1 MLHYS
6 QCREQAHQEAEEIFR
21 ALLPEQGLVVR
32 EEQIRLCH
40 EMLSTLLE
48 GKIALCDAGVGI
60 GKTYAYLVAG
70 LLMKKHAAGSLSR
83 SGGPVAVSTSSIA
96 LQRAVTQ
103 EYLPF
108 LSSVL
113 LEKGIIQ
120 SPLKGIVRKGK
131 EHFVCD
137 RRLAFRLEA
146 VKDKK
151 KNKKQREALNSL
163 RLHYD
168 MDMVQNLSGF
178 DRRLVSVPGFC
189 PKDCPAGHFCRYQ
202 KYLKRAAGED
212 ITFQICNHNYL
223 LADAL
228 HRERGSRPLLADY
241 GALIVDE
248 AHRLPEA
255 ARQMFGKS
263 LCRDDVLEISH
274 YLEREHRKMEAKRI
288 REAYAR
294 LLASLKTAGAGIKD
308 KDLSGETFACPGQ
321 CVPVLK
327 ETASFFGKTAGQL
340 KGGVP
345 GWIQNRLE
353 EAAEVLEL
361 FGRQEKSCVL
371 YLQEDRDGNPVF
383 HATSREIP
391 GRLCKTLWEKNFPAI
406 LTSGTLKAG
415 NGFDRTRQSAGL
427 NGPRPVRECVAESP
441 FSYDRNCL
449 LYLPDVLE
457 EYRKGSRKEAE
468 IIAGQIRSL
477 VRSTC
482 GHTLVLFTS
491 YSLMGSVCRILR
503 EDMPFPMV
511 EVWRHAQ
518 EEIAEFKTMEN
529 AVLFAAGSCWEGV
542 DFPGDMVSSLIIVKL
557 PFAVPDPVSEAERE
571 KYGTLREYIQAIA
584 LPDMQKKLRQGFGRA
599 IRTESDTCVVSILD
613 HRAVPGGRYHEDV
626 LCVLPKC
633 KRTGS
638 LKDVEAFIRERKRE
652 GYYL

>member
-1 MLHYS
+1 MLHYNQS
-6 QCREQAHQEAEEIFR
+6 REQAHREAEEIFR
-21 ALLPEQGLVVR
+21 TLLPERGLAVR

-60 GKTYAYLVAG
+60 GKTYAYIVAG
-70 LLMKKHAAGSLSR
+70 ILMKKHASGRLSR
-83 SGGPVAVSTSSIA
+83 SRGSVAVSTSSIA
-96 LQRAVTQ
+96 LQRAVME

-108 LSSVL
+108 LSGIL

-120 SPLKGIVRKGK
+120 NPIKGIVRKGK

-137 RRLAFRLEA
+137 RRLALRLEA
-146 VKDKK
+146 VRNKK
-151 KNKKQREALNSL
+151 KNEKQREALASL

-168 MDMVQNLSGF
+168 MDKVANLSGF

-189 PKDCPAGHFCRYQ
+189 PNDCPAGHFCRYR
-202 KYLKRAAGED
+202 KYLKRAVGED

-228 HRERGSRPLLADY
+228 HREKGNRPLLADY

-248 AHRLPEA
+248 AHQLPEA
-255 ARQMFGKS
+255 ARQMYGMS
-263 LCRDDVLEISH
+263 LCPDDVRELRHS
-274 YLEREHRKMEAKRI
+274 LEREHRKKEAGGI
-288 REAYAR
+288 WDSYVG
-294 LLASLKTAGAGIKD
+294 LLTSFKTARDREKD
-308 KDLSGETFACPGQ
+308 EIEKEVFVCPEE
-321 CVPVLK
+321 CMPALK
-327 ETASFFGKTAGQL
+327 ETASFFVKTAGRL
-340 KGGVP
+340 KGGIP
-345 GWIQNRLE
+345 AWLQNRLE
-353 EAAEVLEL
+353 EAVEVLEL
-361 FGRQEKSCVL
+361 FQSKEKSKIL
-371 YLQEDRDGNPVF
+371 YLQEDKDGNPVF
-383 HATSREIP
+383 CVSSRGVPE
-391 GRLCKTLWEKNFPAI
+391 RLYQSLWGKNFPAI
-406 LTSGTLKAG
+406 LTSGTLRAG
-415 NGFDRTRQSAGL
+415 NGFGRTRQSAGL
-427 NGPRPVRECVAESP
+427 CGPRPVKECVAESP
-441 FSYDRNCL
+441 FAYDENCL
-449 LYLPDVLE
+449 LYLPETLE
-457 EYRKGSRKEAE
+457 ECQRGSRKEAE
-468 IIAGQIRSL
+468 MIAGQIRSL
-477 VRSTC
+477 ARSTC

-518 EEIAEFKTMEN
+518 EEIAAFKTMEN

-557 PFAVPDPVSEAERE
+557 PFAVPDPISEAEKE
-571 KYGTLREYIQAIA
+571 NYGTLREYIQAIA

-599 IRTESDTCVVSILD
+599 IRTEQDTCVVSILD

-633 KRTGS
+633 RRAGS
-638 LKDVEAFIRERKRE
+638 LKEVEAFIRERKRE

>member
-1 MLHYS
+1 MLHYN
-6 QCREQAHQEAEEIFR
+6 QCREQAHREVEEIFR
-21 ALLPEQGLVVR
+21 TLLPERGLAVR

-48 GKIALCDAGVGI
+48 GKIELCDAGVGI

-70 LLMKKHAAGSLSR
+70 ILVKKYASGRIPRYGGS
-83 SGGPVAVSTSSIA
+83 VTVSTSSIA
-96 LQRAVTQ
+96 LQRAVRE

-108 LSSVL
+108 LSGIL

-120 SPLKGIVRKGK
+120 SPLKGIIRKGK

-137 RRLAFRLEA
+137 RRLALRLEA

-151 KNKKQREALNSL
+151 KNEKQREALDSL

-168 MDMVQNLSGF
+168 MDKVQNLSGF

-189 PKDCPAGHFCRYQ
+189 PKDCPAGHFCRYR
-202 KYLKRAAGED
+202 KYLKRAAEDD

-228 HRERGSRPLLADY
+228 HRERGSRPLLVDY

-248 AHRLPEA
+248 AHQLPEA
-255 ARQMFGKS
+255 ARQMYGMS
-263 LCRDDVLEISH
+263 LCRDEVLEISH
-274 YLEREHRKMEAKRI
+274 YLEREHRKKEARGIKETYVRMI
-288 REAYAR
+288 
-294 LLASLKTAGAGIKD
+294 ASLKAARDEEKD
-308 KDLSGETFACPGQ
+308 GTDKEVFTCPEECLS
-321 CVPVLK
+321 VLK
-327 ETASFFGKTAGQL
+327 ETASFFEKTAAKL
-340 KGGVP
+340 KGGIP
-345 GWIQNRLE
+345 PWILNRLE
-353 EAAEVLEL
+353 EAAKVLEL
-361 FGRQEKSCVL
+361 FRRQEKSCIL
-371 YLQEDRDGNPVF
+371 YLQEDKDGNPVF
-383 HATSREIP
+383 YATSREIP
-391 GRLCKTLWEKNFPAI
+391 ERLYKTLWGKSFPAI

-415 NGFDRTRQSAGL
+415 NGFERTRHSAGL
-427 NGPRPVRECVAESP
+427 CGPRPVRECVAESP
-441 FSYDRNCL
+441 FAYDENCL
-449 LYLPDVLE
+449 LYLPDTLKE
-457 EYRKGSRKEAE
+457 CRRGSRKEAE
-468 IIAGQIRSL
+468 MIAGQIRSL
-477 VRSTC
+477 TRSTC

-503 EDMPFPMV
+503 EDMSFPMV

-518 EEIAEFKTMEN
+518 EEIAAFKTMEN

-542 DFPGDMVSSLIIVKL
+542 DFPGDMVSSLIIAKL
-557 PFAVPDPVSEAERE
+557 PFSVPDPISEAERE
-571 KYGTLREYIQAIA
+571 NYGTLREYIRAIA

-599 IRTESDTCVVSILD
+599 IRTEKDTCVVSILD

-638 LKDVEAFIRERKRE
+638 LKEVEAFIRERKRE

>member
-1 MLHYS
+1 MLYYN
-6 QCREQAHQEAEEIFR
+6 QCREQAHREVEEIFR
-21 ALLPEQGLVVR
+21 TLLPERGLAVR

-70 LLMKKHAAGSLSR
+70 ILVKKHASGRLSR
-83 SGGPVAVSTSSIA
+83 SSGSVTVSTSGIA
-96 LQRAVTQ
+96 LQRAVME

-108 LSSVL
+108 LSGIL

-137 RRLAFRLEA
+137 RRLALRLEA

-151 KNKKQREALNSL
+151 KNEKQREALASL

-168 MDMVQNLSGF
+168 MDKVQNLSGF

-189 PKDCPAGHFCRYQ
+189 PNNCPAGHFCRYR
-202 KYLKRAAGED
+202 KYLKRALDGD

-228 HRERGSRPLLADY
+228 HRERGCRPLLVDY

-248 AHRLPEA
+248 AHQLPEA
-255 ARQMFGKS
+255 ARQMYGMS
-263 LCRDDVLEISH
+263 LCRDEVLEISH
-274 YLEREHRKMEAKRI
+274 YLEREHCKKEARGI
-288 REAYAR
+288 RETYAR
-294 LLASLKTAGAGIKD
+294 LLDSMKAAKD
-308 KDLSGETFACPGQ
+308 GEKGRADREIFTCPEE
-321 CVPVLK
+321 CMPALK
-327 ETASFFGKTAGQL
+327 ETASVFEKTAEKL
-340 KGGVP
+340 KGGIP
-345 GWIQNRLE
+345 AWILNRLE
-353 EAAEVLEL
+353 EAAGVLEV
-361 FGRQEKSCVL
+361 FSSQEKSCVL
-371 YLQEDRDGNPVF
+371 YMQEDQDGNTVF
-383 HATSREIP
+383 CATSREIP
-391 GRLCKTLWEKNFPAI
+391 ERLYKTLWGKNFPAI

-415 NGFDRTRQSAGL
+415 NGFERTRQSAGL
-427 NGPRPVRECVAESP
+427 CGPRPVKECVAESP
-441 FSYDRNCL
+441 FAYDENCL
-449 LYLPDVLE
+449 LYLPDTVKE
-457 EYRKGSRKEAE
+457 CRKGSQRESE
-468 IIAGQIRSL
+468 MIARHIRSL
-477 VRSTC
+477 VCSTC

-503 EDMPFPMV
+503 KDMPFPMV

-518 EEIAEFKTMEN
+518 EEIAAFKTMEN
-529 AVLFAAGSCWEGV
+529 AVLLAAGSCWEGV
-542 DFPGDMVSSLIIVKL
+542 DFPGDMVSSLIIVRL
-557 PFAVPDPVSEAERE
+557 PFSVPDPISEAERE
-571 KYGTLREYIQAIA
+571 NYGTLREYIQAIA

-599 IRTESDTCVVSILD
+599 IRTEQDTCVVSILD

-633 KRTGS
+633 RRTGS
-638 LKDVEAFIRERKRE
+638 LKEVEAFIRERKRE